1 MDGVQLAET
10 FGRTMASENM
20 VDAVA
25 THTVVVV
32 FAPGSLM
39 DSKLCVTLN
48 KPTLI
53 RWSSTCCTNIC
64 VRAST
69 PVQPEHEDPGA
80 WLVTGSQVD
89 EASTWALSSFVQ
101 TTWGAMGVCDDYTSA
116 DELRSPPDD
125 NL

>member
-48 KPTLI
+48 KSTLI
-53 RWSSTCCTNIC
+53 RWGSTCCTNIC
-64 VRAST
+64 IRANT
-69 PVQPEHEDPGA
+69 PVPPEHNDPDA
-80 WLVTGSQVD
+80 WLVTGSLVD
-89 EASTWALSSFVQ
+89 EASTWALASFAL
-101 TTWGAMGVCDDYTSA
+101 TTWGAMGVCDGYTPA
-116 DELRSPPDD
+116 DELRSPPGDTS
-125 NL
+125 